1 MILQRILQVSLAV
14 RSASANCA
22 VKGEREEMG
31 VTTASTAVKTSASAQ
46 KGAAETA
53 LKAMWKRTGIKPA
66 TAETHL
72 RKCLC
77 FNSVNGVSGLVII
90 VLL

>member
-1 MILQRILQVSLAV
+1 LCYERGTRRDGSYYCI
-14 RSASANCA
+14 NC
-22 VKGEREEMG
+22 GE
-31 VTTASTAVKTSASAQ
+31 TSASAQ